1 MSKRIAA
8 VAAAVL
14 LSLACMVFAVL
25 GGGVAQLPSGEL
37 RSAYPG
43 YDEVASWNFMAGQY
57 RSLRDAGKNPR
68 LVFGSSELK
77 SKTAGAAHPGRLFAD
92 GRYGETSVIAGRA
105 GVNDLW
111 QAIEVGAFAPE
122 MPREDRHAVIFVSMQ
137 WFMCYRDPS
146 STFPGVFS
154 QGAYD
159 AFMGNEAIS
168 DDVKSRVAERVR
180 AYGVPDAE
188 VSGEGPLVQATSGI
202 DRAASSLASDVRLA
216 ASLRWKDAHR
226 EPARTEGGSRMP
238 MDHGLAAP
246 DGGAGAPGAHGSS
259 TDFAPDWQALIAEG
273 RACAERA
280 SQGNEY
286 GFYDSWYRSSYRGW
300 LAGAQK
306 NWEVAD
312 GEYWS
317 AEELEDFEL
326 MLEVCRQTGVEPLVV
341 IQPVKGAAYDQTAY
355 TRDVRADYYDMI
367 RTACL
372 RAGAR
377 VADFSDKEYDPFFLR
392 DYSHPSAYGSAC
404 YSQAMWEFWTASE

>member
-1 MSKRIAA
+1 
-8 VAAAVL
+8 
-14 LSLACMVFAVL
+14 
-25 GGGVAQLPSGEL
+25 
-37 RSAYPG
+37 
-43 YDEVASWNFMAGQY
+43 
-57 RSLRDAGKNPR
+57 
-68 LVFGSSELK
+68 
-77 SKTAGAAHPGRLFAD
+77 
-92 GRYGETSVIAGRA
+92 
-105 GVNDLW
+105 
-111 QAIEVGAFAPE
+111 
-122 MPREDRHAVIFVSMQ
+122 
-137 WFMCYRDPS
+137 
-146 STFPGVFS
+146 
-154 QGAYD
+154 
-159 AFMGNEAIS
+159 
-168 DDVKSRVAERVR
+168 
-180 AYGVPDAE
+180 
-188 VSGEGPLVQATSGI
+188 
-202 DRAASSLASDVRLA
+202 
-216 ASLRWKDAHR
+216 
-226 EPARTEGGSRMP
+226 MP

-259 TDFAPDWQALIAEG
+259 TDSAPDWQALIAEG

-367 RTACL
+367 RTACS

-377 VADFSDKEYDPFFLR
+377 VADFSDKEYDPLFLR